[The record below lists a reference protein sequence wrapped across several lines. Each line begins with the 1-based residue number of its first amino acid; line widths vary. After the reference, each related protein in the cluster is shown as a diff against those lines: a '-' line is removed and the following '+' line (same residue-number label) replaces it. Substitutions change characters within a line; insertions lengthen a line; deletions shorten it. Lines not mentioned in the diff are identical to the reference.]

1 VRSLGAKSVQRR
13 SGCLVLLNPV
23 AEVAR
28 VLSVAGMTQL
38 MQIYHDSEPAL
49 AAVSAQSAR

>member
-1 VRSLGAKSVQRR
+1 
-13 SGCLVLLNPV
+13 VLLNPV

-28 VLSVAGMTQL
+28 VPSVAGMTQL